1 MCLDFFFFKQ
11 KTAYEMRISYWSS
24 DVCSSDLISTPRL
37 RHFAFQ
43 LPGRGSKPRHIRQ
56 WRWRV
61 IGCRRSA
68 RLGSELPSRSAD
80 HLDCRVQLRRMD
92 RHATSNAAPRNSWL
106 YLGRATREHV

>member
-1 MCLDFFFFKQ
+1 M
-11 KTAYEMRISYWSS
+11 
-24 DVCSSDLISTPRL
+24 STPRL

-43 LPGRGSKPRHIRQ
+43 LPWRGSKPRHIRQ

-106 YLGRATREHV
+106 YLGRATRSEEHTSELQSLMRLSYAVFCLKKTK